1 MCLLKIQ
8 SINKLRKK
16 VEMIV
21 IAGSFRFADGVTD
34 EVTAACKTVMQATH
48 LEEGCHEY
56 IFYPD
61 PLDSDVL
68 RVFEMWENDQ
78 ALTNHF
84 GTTHVD
90 AFRKAMGGWT
100 ISDRE
105 IKKFETDSFESM

>member
-1 MCLLKIQ
+1 
-8 SINKLRKK
+8 
-16 VEMIV
+16 MIV

-34 EVTAACKTVMQATH
+34 DVTAACKTVMQATH

-105 IKKFETDSFESM
+105 IKKFETESFESM